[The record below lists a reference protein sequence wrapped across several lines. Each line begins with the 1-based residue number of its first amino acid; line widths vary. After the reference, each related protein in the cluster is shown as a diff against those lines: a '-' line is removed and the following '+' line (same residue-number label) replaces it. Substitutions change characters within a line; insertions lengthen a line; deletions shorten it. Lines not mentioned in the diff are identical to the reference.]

1 MAERSVEEILEIL
14 RKHGIGLID
23 ICRVIVYWYD
33 MRIFD
38 NTAVGRLRDAERLKK
53 ALEKE
58 EHHLVRRIIEDKIEE
73 LEKKRDGRG

>member
-14 RKHGIGLID
+14 GKHGIGLID

-38 NTAVGRLRDAERLKK
+38 DTTVGKLRDAAKEIIGERD
-53 ALEKE
+53 E
-58 EHHLVRRIIEDKIEE
+58 
-73 LEKKRDGRG
+73 RGD

>member
-38 NTAVGRLRDAERLKK
+38 NTAVGRLRDAAKEI
-53 ALEKE
+53 LEE
-58 EHHLVRRIIEDKIEE
+58 C
-73 LEKKRDGRG
+73 DGRGSE

>member
-14 RKHGIGLID
+14 GKHGIGLID

-38 NTAVGRLRDAERLKK
+38 ETAVGKLRDAAKEIIGERD
-53 ALEKE
+53 E
-58 EHHLVRRIIEDKIEE
+58 
-73 LEKKRDGRG
+73 RGD